1 MNYVIGGEETDE
13 QFVNRILKEN
23 KTYKKYSSKTD
34 ETDIFNKEGT
44 ISVTNRMRKE
54 RYKKYA
60 ERGFK
65 MRLDY
70 NLTENVNLKLH

>member
-23 KTYKKYSSKTD
+23 KKYKKYSSKTD

-44 ISVTNRMRKE
+44 I
-54 RYKKYA
+54 
-60 ERGFK
+60 
-65 MRLDY
+65 
-70 NLTENVNLKLH
+70 

>member
-34 ETDIFNKEGT
+34 IFNKEG
-44 ISVTNRMRKE
+44 II
-54 RYKKYA
+54 
-60 ERGFK
+60 
-65 MRLDY
+65 
-70 NLTENVNLKLH
+70 